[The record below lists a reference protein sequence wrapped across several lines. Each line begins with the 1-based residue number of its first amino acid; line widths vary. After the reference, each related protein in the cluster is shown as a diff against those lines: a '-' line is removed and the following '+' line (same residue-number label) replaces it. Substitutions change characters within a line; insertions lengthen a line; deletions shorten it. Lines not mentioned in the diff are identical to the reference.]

1 MMACSVRADQ
11 LANWAFWLC
20 LLGSSWREPDSDR
33 HLQIPSVGV
42 IMKMKTSGGLL
53 RVQGARR

>member
-1 MMACSVRADQ
+1 MTAGSVCADQ
-11 LANWAFWLC
+11 LAHWAFWPC

-42 IMKMKTSGGLL
+42 IMMTSGGLMGVHVP
-53 RVQGARR
+53 R

>member
-33 HLQIPSVGV
+33 HLQIPSVIGV
-42 IMKMKTSGGLL
+42 IMMTSGGLL
-53 RVQGARR
+53 GVQGARR